1 MPTKAADNHL
11 AMQGAMVLGY
21 LSQNEKSLRVK

>member
-21 LSQNEKSLRVK
+21 LSQNEKKSQG